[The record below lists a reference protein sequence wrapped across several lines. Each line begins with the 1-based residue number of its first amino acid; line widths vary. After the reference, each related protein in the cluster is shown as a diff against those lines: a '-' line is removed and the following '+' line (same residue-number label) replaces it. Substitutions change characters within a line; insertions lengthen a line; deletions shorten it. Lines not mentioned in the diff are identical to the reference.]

1 MLLKYNADQKARDKN
16 WQTPGHIA
24 AAQNAVSCM
33 DLMLNNIAN
42 VSSGDQGGRSGLHH
56 AAHLGHY
63 EMVELLLDKGHVPI
77 GKIFFIAF
85 CSFFPCS
92 LTVVHWGRQRKSGGR
107 Q

>member
-77 GKIFFIAF
+77 GKIFFIYPELLTERVLK
-85 CSFFPCS
+85 SFF
-92 LTVVHWGRQRKSGGR
+92 
-107 Q
+107 